1 MIKWIYQEGS
11 RHKVGKH
18 TPYPKPKEGLIW
30 IFAVSP
36 TEKELS
42 KISKDFHLP
51 PTILR
56 NYPNERRSVRYSFQ
70 PFACTFVDYEVD
82 KDKIKRTNVLYFVSN
97 HFIITILQGP
107 ISSYDS
113 VFVELSKKVSRIR
126 FSVIDVL
133 TEILDTDIEEN
144 YDVLEEI
151 ENEVTELEREIATKR
166 TRDISRVV
174 DIRRN
179 LNRMSRAFW
188 GSSRVT
194 YFLKFGL
201 GSLQPTE
208 EQMTKLD
215 DLHESVIHQLDMIS
229 NLKEM
234 LTDIITIHQTNI
246 SNWLAIIS
254 NRINSSI
261 KLLTWIMLI
270 MTGLTLVLTVPNT
283 MATIFGIP
291 YFGLSSEA
299 SHYIAAIL
307 VASLIVPIIIFL
319 IYWKSIRRKALEVER
334 QNV

>member
-1 MIKWIYQEGS
+1 
-11 RHKVGKH
+11 
-18 TPYPKPKEGLIW
+18 
-30 IFAVSP
+30 
-36 TEKELS
+36 
-42 KISKDFHLP
+42 
-51 PTILR
+51 
-56 NYPNERRSVRYSFQ
+56 
-70 PFACTFVDYEVD
+70 
-82 KDKIKRTNVLYFVSN
+82 
-97 HFIITILQGP
+97 
-107 ISSYDS
+107 
-113 VFVELSKKVSRIR
+113 
-126 FSVIDVL
+126 
-133 TEILDTDIEEN
+133 
-144 YDVLEEI
+144 
-151 ENEVTELEREIATKR
+151 
-166 TRDISRVV
+166 
-174 DIRRN
+174 
-179 LNRMSRAFW
+179 MSRAFW